1 MPSLSPSPT
10 ASSPTGS
17 PSPSAL
23 WERQLSEGTLQ
34 SLGQALSGPWRLLL
48 LGDGS
53 PTRHLE
59 SLTGL
64 PVRIE
69 LIAMAPQ
76 AVPDQDGARPPVEV
90 AELALPLLR
99 RQVWLRC
106 GGHTLAWAES
116 WWNQAQADAHL
127 SQREQPIW
135 RSLTSNRAELFRE
148 VDGLALVQAPWLVSR
163 FGHGG
168 PFWSRHYRF
177 FRGGEP
183 LTVIREVFSPELERW
198 LGPAAA
204 AIQPGG
210 SGEAQ
215 GLGLTGG
222 ALQQGA

>member
-1 MPSLSPSPT
+1 MTATGLSLSPSPM
-10 ASSPTGS
+10 PT
-17 PSPSAL
+17 PSPEAV
-23 WERQLSEGTLQ
+23 WERHLGEGNLQTLS
-34 SLGQALSGPWRLLL
+34 QALSGPWRLLL

-69 LIAMAPQ
+69 LIAMTPQ
-76 AVPDQDGARPPVEV
+76 AQPEQDGARPPEEV
-90 AELALPLLR
+90 AELELPLLR

-106 GGHTLAWAES
+106 GDHTLAWAES
-116 WWNQAQADAHL
+116 WWNQGQADAHL
-127 SQREQPIW
+127 REREQPIW

-198 LGPAAA
+198 LGPAAGA
-204 AIQPGG
+204 APPAG

-215 GLGLTGG
+215 GLSLAGR

>member
-1 MPSLSPSPT
+1 MGTVGLSLSPSPM
-10 ASSPTGS
+10 AS
-17 PSPSAL
+17 PSPQAL
-23 WERQLSEGTLQ
+23 WERQLTDGTLQ
-34 SLGQALSGPWRLLL
+34 SLCQALSGPWRLLL

-76 AVPDQDGARPPVEV
+76 VQSGQNGARPPVEV

-106 GGHTLAWAES
+106 GEHTLAWAES
-116 WWNQAQADAHL
+116 WWNQDQADAHL
-127 SQREQPIW
+127 SERDQPIW
-135 RSLTSNRAELFRE
+135 RSLTSNRAELYRE
-148 VDGLALVQAPWLVSR
+148 VDGLALVQAPWLASR
-163 FGHGG
+163 FGRGG

-204 AIQPGG
+204 AIPPAG
-210 SGEAQ
+210 SGQAQ
-215 GLGLTGG
+215 GFGLTGG
-222 ALQQGA
+222 ALQQRA

>member
-1 MPSLSPSPT
+1 MAATGLSLSPSPMAT
-10 ASSPTGS
+10 
-17 PSPSAL
+17 PSPLAL
-23 WERQLSEGTLQ
+23 WERQLSEGSLQ

-69 LIAMAPQ
+69 LIAMTPQ
-76 AVPDQDGARPPVEV
+76 VQPEQQGARPPAEV

-106 GGHTLAWAES
+106 GEHTLAWAES

-148 VDGLALVQAPWLVSR
+148 VDGLALVQAPWLVNR
-163 FGHGG
+163 FGQGG

-177 FRGGEP
+177 FRSGEP

-215 GLGLTGG
+215 GLGLAGG